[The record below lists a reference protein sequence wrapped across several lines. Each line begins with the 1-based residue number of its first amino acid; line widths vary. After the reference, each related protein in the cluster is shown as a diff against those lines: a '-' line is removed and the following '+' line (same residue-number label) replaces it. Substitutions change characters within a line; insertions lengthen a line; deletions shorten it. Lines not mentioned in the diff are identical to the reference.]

1 MAVTTKHIESLP
13 LFIGLTNEEL
23 RQIVKN
29 VHFTQLHRKKNTA
42 ICSEGEMASSLM
54 FVSTGWLKIETWSD
68 DRLYHIVER
77 MQAPQVLE
85 ADKLFGMRCYY
96 RSTYIAETV
105 CEVLAISKDSLMMLL
120 SQYLVVR
127 INFLN
132 MICHKTQR
140 YERQPWQTQ
149 SDDLQKRITLFI
161 KQHCRYPAGHK
172 TLYIKMTQLA
182 HELNVKRLEVS
193 NALNAMEQAERII
206 LKRGIIEIP
215 ALQLL
220 Q

>member
-1 MAVTTKHIESLP
+1 MAVTAKHIETLP
-13 LFIGLTNEEL
+13 LFIGLTKREL
-23 RQIVKN
+23 EQIVKEI
-29 VHFTQLHRKKNTA
+29 HFTQLHRKKNTV
-42 ICSEGEMASSLM
+42 ICSEGELSSSLV
-54 FVSTGWLKIETWSD
+54 FVYSGWLKIDTYSD

-77 MQAPQVLE
+77 MQAPQVIE
-85 ADKLFGMRCYY
+85 PDKLFGMRCYY
-96 RSTYIAETV
+96 RSSYIAETV
-105 CEVLAISKDSLMMLL
+105 CEVLSITKDALMQLL

-127 INFLN
+127 FNFLN
-132 MICHKTQR
+132 MICYKAQR

-149 SDDLQKRITLFI
+149 SEDLQKRIALFV

-182 HELNVKRLEVS
+182 HELNVNRLEVS